1 MSAPVLFFAFADDSN
16 DPLNLLKRERRNI
29 KAALRAHERDN
40 KVKVEVEPGV
50 SIEEL
55 YEVTRAYSDEIV
67 IFHYGGHA
75 GDTILRVES
84 EDGGNEF
91 AHAEGLAK
99 HLGAQSALKLVFL
112 NGCATKGWVESLLEN
127 GVPAVIATSVEIE
140 DKMATEFA
148 EQFYK
153 EISNYASIR
162 RSFDTATR
170 FIETR
175 YKGQKDIKVRT
186 RGEQGWFGQAKE
198 KVDKLPWSLYVADG
212 GDEALDWQLPESR
225 VIQEVAYDD
234 RTRVNDLLVKSLVR
248 DLSTYSEDLRHL
260 LNRKPTRAEVCRTV
274 VDCFPLPIGIP
285 LRRLFANN
293 SGSSVAEPDEMEK
306 FSLGRLNQIYETFRA
321 TAQFVAFILMSD
333 LWDKKLLLLDKLE
346 VEDQPGTSAKYDE
359 REYKH
364 IVDFN
369 SFFAMNEAN
378 YREFDYINIIK
389 AVADIFDDN
398 GIDYFLEELKTFKE
412 QNTPD
417 SEFNMAYMFMDA
429 LKHDLKNNRV
439 DNNRLKNYC
448 LQAEEALGKIL
459 KSVAF
464 LAKYNLA
471 TIKNIEVIQPRHE
484 SPQYMH
490 NHVDLSKAMT
500 TSEVEAVDTPEI
512 FRSNTDSKSVLFLKT
527 NGDEILAYL
536 SLSPF
541 IIDLNALTNKK
552 KSRLYLYRF
561 QKGDSYF
568 YEFLNDS
575 NDVLLEVN
583 VSNHNRVYN
592 EVEKFKANIHNEEYA
607 VQPVP
612 VQTTEEEEFD
622 FDFLDR

>member
-16 DPLNLLKRERRNI
+16 DTLNLLKRERRNI
-29 KAALRAHERDN
+29 KASLRAHERDN
-40 KVKVEVEPGV
+40 KIKVEVEPGV

-55 YEVTRAYSDEIV
+55 YEVTRAYSDDIA

-75 GDTILRVES
+75 GDTVLRVES
-84 EDGGNEF
+84 ESGGNEY
-91 AHAEGLAK
+91 AHAVGLAK
-99 HLGAQSALKLVFL
+99 HLGAQGGLKLVFL
-112 NGCATKGWVESLLEN
+112 NGCATKGWVEALLEN

-175 YKGQKDIKVRT
+175 YKGQKDITVRT
-186 RGEQGWFGQAKE
+186 RGEQGWFGAPQKKE
-198 KVDKLPWSLYVADG
+198 AGLPWSLYVADD
-212 GDEALDWQLPESR
+212 GDAALDWQLPESR
-225 VIQEVAYDD
+225 IIQEVEYDD

-248 DLSTYSEDLRHL
+248 DLSRYSEDLRQL
-260 LNRKPTRAEVCRTV
+260 LQRKPTRAEVCRSV

-293 SGSSVAEPDEMEK
+293 SGSSMAEPDEMEK
-306 FSLGRLNQIYETFRA
+306 FSMGRLEQIYETFRA
-321 TAQFVAFILMSD
+321 TSQFVAFILMSD
-333 LWDKKLLLLDKLE
+333 LWDKKLILLDKLE
-346 VEDQPGTSAKYDE
+346 VEDIPGTSPKYDE

-389 AVADIFDDN
+389 AVTDIFDDN
-398 GIDYFLEELKTFKE
+398 GISYFLEELKSFKE
-412 QNTPD
+412 ENTPESD
-417 SEFNMAYMFMDA
+417 FSMAYMFINA
-429 LKHDLKNNRV
+429 LKQDLKNGRV

-459 KSVAF
+459 KTVAF
-464 LAKYNLA
+464 LAKYKLA
-471 TIKNIEVIQPRHE
+471 TIKSIEVIQPRHE
-484 SPQYMH
+484 APQYMH

-512 FRSNTDSKSVLFLKT
+512 FKSNTDSRSVLFLKT
-527 NGDEILAYL
+527 NGDEILEYL

-561 QKGDSYF
+561 QKGDNYY

-575 NDVLLEVN
+575 GDDLLEVS

-592 EVEKFKANIHNEEYA
+592 ELGKFKANIHNEEYEL
-607 VQPVP
+607 QPIP
-612 VQTTEEEEFD
+612 AQSTEEEEFD